1 MKGTTMN
8 GTLDVLNCCAGHMSF
23 SFDNGDPLELERA
36 KRVVTDMLKR
46 GYALFIEDKDG
57 KLAKVKK
64 FDPKR
69 AEYIIADGPLY
80 AGDTCRMPAH
90 IARQWIAAGW
100 ARRVKEHH
108 RTKAARS

>member
-1 MKGTTMN
+1 
-8 GTLDVLNCCAGHMSF
+8 MSF

-80 AGDTCRMPAH
+80 AGDANQPTEEIPDESTPTKKTTKR
-90 IARQWIAAGW
+90 RT
-100 ARRVKEHH
+100 RRVPMQNA
-108 RTKAARS
+108 KATGIAPTAGG